1 VNDDGCKQTAASRR
15 LHEDDKQIVGATP
28 ASPVSAPS
36 AGANPSSPTLLPS
49 AQEQG
54 SQSAAMGKAP
64 SPGSTGRVP
73 AERVEVGGEGKPGS
87 TLDFGPRGQVD
98 IVADGSA
105 LARAAAERFAC
116 AVEQAVSERGHAFV
130 ALSGGTTPKQM
141 GSILAREPY
150 RSRIP
155 WDRVHVFWG
164 DERWVPLGS
173 PESNAG
179 EARRGFLDLVPIP
192 PSNVHPWDTAA
203 ESPREAADAYE
214 GLLREQFGEP
224 GGIPR
229 FDLVLLGMGDD
240 GHTASLFPNTDA
252 LVPDGR
258 LALANYVP
266 KMDASRLTLSAPLLN
281 AGREILFLVGGPG
294 KADTLEAVLEGPEL
308 PASFPAQLIR
318 PALPDSKLN
327 WLVDEDAG
335 AKLSRRDS

>member
-1 VNDDGCKQTAASRR
+1 MNEDGKTARR
-15 LHEDDKQIVGATP
+15 QDGEEHVGASP
-28 ASPVSAPS
+28 ASPAP
-36 AGANPSSPTLLPS
+36 ALIQKEPHLPS
-49 AQEQG
+49 E
-54 SQSAAMGKAP
+54 
-64 SPGSTGRVP
+64 TGRVP
-73 AERVEVGGEGKPGS
+73 AKRVAVGGEDS
-87 TLDFGPRGQVD
+87 TLDFGPRGQVA
-98 IVADGSA
+98 IVPDGSA
-105 LARAAAERFAC
+105 LARTAAERFAR
-116 AVEQAVSERGHAFV
+116 AIEQAVSERGHAFV

-203 ESPREAADAYE
+203 ESPRQAAAAYE
-214 GLLREQFGEP
+214 GLLREEFGEP
-224 GGIPR
+224 SGIPR

-240 GHTASLFPNTDA
+240 GHTASLFPDTDA
-252 LVPDGR
+252 LVADGR
-258 LALANYVP
+258 LAVANYVP
-266 KMDASRLTLSAPLLN
+266 KMDASRLTLTAPLLN

-308 PASFPAQLIR
+308 PANFPANFPVQLIR
-318 PALPDSKLN
+318 PALPDSRLN